1 MKKIEFVE
9 ETMKIKTHFLEFV
22 AIISVFLACFGYLA
36 YKIDHQSERTDRLY
50 EMFIE
55 LLKEER
61 K

>member
-1 MKKIEFVE
+1 MIVKRVDAFLIICVFLVFFFSLVRKIEN
-9 ETMKIKTHFLEFV
+9 
-22 AIISVFLACFGYLA
+22 
-36 YKIDHQSERTDRLY
+36 QSERTDRLY